1 MTRTKLVIVG
11 MLWALSLVV
20 VAAATAAAQAYA
32 YRPLPEPRVFAGA
45 DIGFRVEGMTGPMP
59 TGDVVIRINDQ
70 WVKTRLGAPTPTR
83 SGGS

>member
-1 MTRTKLVIVG
+1 MTRAKIVIVG
-11 MLWALSLVV
+11 VLWALSLVI
-20 VAAATAAAQAYA
+20 VAVAVASAQAYA
-32 YRPLPEPRVFAGA
+32 YRPLPEPRVFTGA
-45 DIGFRVEGMTGPMP
+45 DVGFRVEGMTGEMP